1 MYSRSHEIVRIAVRN
16 KFLWFCETVTN
27 IVVDYDNEFEIR
39 NASYHTTR
47 SFFSRLGDFSRVGMV
62 GLCERREDV
71 ADTLNLPRERN
82 P

>member
-1 MYSRSHEIVRIAVRN
+1 M
-16 KFLWFCETVTN
+16 TN
-27 IVVDYDNEFEIR
+27 IVVDYDNELR

-47 SFFSRLGDFSRVGMV
+47 SFFSRLGGFSRVGMV

-71 ADTLNLPRERN
+71 ADTLNLSRERN